1 MFIENS
7 KLGGLS
13 GMGSSIDM
21 SAGILPP
28 LSPKSAKELH
38 AFIVRSLVETGVL
51 IVSLLITLRLL
62 F

>member
-7 KLGGLS
+7 KLSGSS
-13 GMGSSIDM
+13 GMGSAMDM

-38 AFIVRSLVETGVL
+38 AFIVRSLVETGALV
-51 IVSLLITLRLL
+51 VGLLVTLRLL
-62 F
+62 Y

>member
-7 KLGGLS
+7 KLSGLS
-13 GMGSSIDM
+13 GMGSSMDM

-28 LSPKSAKELH
+28 LTPKSAKELH
-38 AFIVRSLVETGVL
+38 MFIVRSLVETGVL
-51 IVSLLITLRLL
+51 IAGLLITLRLL

>member
-7 KLGGLS
+7 KRGGLS
-13 GMGSSIDM
+13 GMGNSMDM

-38 AFIVRSLVETGVL
+38 AFIVRSLVETGALVAG
-51 IVSLLITLRLL
+51 LLITMRLL

>member
-1 MFIENS
+1 MLIENS
-7 KLGGLS
+7 KLSGLS
-13 GMGSSIDM
+13 GMGNSMDM

-51 IVSLLITLRLL
+51 IVSLLITMRLL